1 MNSANN
7 DRALTGFRVLDFSAM
22 IAGPY
27 CTRWLADLGAD
38 VIKVEPPEGE
48 MMRSTSPLRDGHSS
62 YFGQLNAGKRCIALD
77 LKDPQAM
84 AAIVELIKVSDVLV
98 ENFRPGVMQR
108 LGLGFAQVHAVNPR
122 LVYCSISGYGQSG
135 ELSDRPAYAPIVHA
149 ASGYEMAQFSF
160 QDDVTQPS
168 NCGLFAADVL
178 AASFATIA
186 IQSALLQRS
195 RTGRG
200 QHLDV
205 TLMESIASV
214 LIYELQEAQFP
225 AKERKPLYEPIR
237 SSDGFVVIAPI
248 SQKNFENLCD
258 VMAMPQWKSDPRF
271 SSTAVRRQHWQ
282 TVLKQM
288 REWAIT
294 RTSAQCETL
303 MLAAGV
309 PCSGFKTI
317 ADMLNDP
324 HFRIR
329 GSFSTVQD
337 AAGSF
342 QSLNPPFQM
351 SDASCTTGARVATI
365 GQHTREVLCELAG
378 YTEAQFTPLA
388 GQ

>member
-1 MNSANN
+1 
-7 DRALTGFRVLDFSAM
+7 M

-27 CTRWLADLGAD
+27 CTRWLADLGAE

-48 MMRSTSPLRDGHSS
+48 MMRSTAPLRDGHSS
-62 YFGQLNAGKRCIALD
+62 YFGQLNAGKRCVALD
-77 LKDPQAM
+77 LKDPAAL
-84 AAIVELIKVSDVLV
+84 AAIRALITGCDVLV

-108 LGLGFAQVHAVNPR
+108 LGLGFEQIHAINPK
-122 LVYCSISGYGQSG
+122 LVYCSISGYGQTG
-135 ELSDRPAYAPIVHA
+135 PLSDRPSYAPIVHA

-160 QDDVTQPS
+160 QDNAEQPS

-178 AASFATIA
+178 AASFAVIA

-225 AKERKPLYEPIR
+225 AKERKPLYEPVR
-237 SSDGFVVIAPI
+237 TSDGFVVIAPI

-258 VMAMPQWKSDPRF
+258 VMALPHWKSDPRF
-271 SSTAVRRQHWQ
+271 ASTAIRRQHWQ
-282 TVLKQM
+282 TVLAQM
-288 REWAIT
+288 RQWTIS
-294 RTSAQCETL
+294 RTSAQCEAL

-309 PCSGFKTI
+309 PCSSFKTI
-317 ADMLNDP
+317 GEMLNDP
-324 HFRIR
+324 HFRVR

-337 AAGSF
+337 AAGPF

-351 SDASCTTGARVATI
+351 SDANCTTGQRVGAL
-365 GQHTREVLCELAG
+365 GQDTVAVLCELAG
-378 YTEAQFTPLA
+378 YSQQQAQQLA
-388 GQ
+388 GTQSAAPTPSTS